1 MAKRVLVPIADG
13 SEEIEAVTII
23 DVLRRAGAEVTVA
36 GVDKLDITALWGIR
50 LVADV
55 LLADCRTE
63 TYDLIALPGG
73 GPGARR
79 LRDSELLTQM
89 LIDQKREGRLY
100 GAICASPVVVLLH
113 HGLLNPKLA
122 TCSPNRA
129 SEIPDSAVVDSSV
142 VVDGNCVT
150 SRSPGTAMEFAL
162 ALVAQLFGD
171 KKATELADAMLV
183 PSGQNARYRK
193 TGRAHE

>member
-13 SEEIEAVTII
+13 SEEIEAVSII

-36 GVDKLDITALWGIR
+36 GVDQLDVTALRGVR
-50 LVADV
+50 LVADI
-55 LLADCRTE
+55 LLADCRNK

-73 GPGARR
+73 GPGAKR
-79 LRDSELLTQM
+79 LRDSEVLTHM
-89 LIDQKREGRLY
+89 LIDQKQEGRLY

-113 HGLLNPKLA
+113 HGLLNPKHA
-122 TCSPNRA
+122 TCSPKRA
-129 SEIPDSAVVDSSV
+129 SEIPDSAVVDSRV

-162 ALVAQLFGD
+162 ALVAQLYGD
-171 KKATELADAMLV
+171 QTAGELADAMLA
-183 PSGQNARYRK
+183 PSGNNARYRK
-193 TGRAHE
+193 TGRANE